1 MGSVMDWL
9 LGLLISGVIAFVA
22 YRRNRLDRAGA
33 YSAVVVGTVIYVT
46 GGWLFTGMMLFFFA
60 SANVLSRW
68 SKEKSSPRNAR
79 QVLANGGVAT
89 LLSVLFYLT
98 NDSFYIV
105 VYASSIAVATAD
117 TWASELGALSPTL
130 PRHLLNFQ
138 PVPHGT
144 DGGVTW
150 IGLLASIAGA
160 LSISLFVGGSLIV
173 LIAGVVGSLLDS
185 FFGVFQV
192 KPKTLHEATKELQG
206 IPWLT
211 NDMVN
216 FLSQVVVIT
225 VLLITG

>member
-1 MGSVMDWL
+1 
-9 LGLLISGVIAFVA
+9 
-22 YRRNRLDRAGA
+22 
-33 YSAVVVGTVIYVT
+33 
-46 GGWLFTGMMLFFFA
+46 
-60 SANVLSRW
+60 
-68 SKEKSSPRNAR
+68 
-79 QVLANGGVAT
+79 
-89 LLSVLFYLT
+89 
-98 NDSFYIV
+98 
-105 VYASSIAVATAD
+105 
-117 TWASELGALSPTL
+117 
-130 PRHLLNFQ
+130 LNFQ